1 MNSVVVGLGCLPTVE
16 GIVVPARA
24 LHLIL
29 ISQSSHLFVALRRCI
44 TKKNYYTYFS
54 AFQPVRFVFY

>member
-29 ISQSSHLFVALRRCI
+29 ISQSSHLFVYSS
-44 TKKNYYTYFS
+44 TKTLYHQKELVHLFFS
-54 AFQPVRFVFY
+54 IPASA